1 MNDPTLVVLT
11 LLLGALALLYVRG
24 CAALL
29 GPGLRRVLQRGGQD
43 GLVKLFDFRQGQGR
57 GRFLRQGV
65 KPEGKK
71 EDGG

>member
-29 GPGLRRVLQRGGQD
+29 S
-43 GLVKLFDFRQGQGR
+43 
-57 GRFLRQGV
+57 
-65 KPEGKK
+65 
-71 EDGG
+71 EDRDER